1 MDCHVVARGLEP
13 SGRAGSSYPTM
24 SSYPL
29 LLSPLRVG
37 ALALKHRVVMAPLTR
52 MRSAQPGDV
61 PQALNVEYY
70 RQRASDGGLIISE
83 ATQISLQGK
92 GYPAAPGIHNAAQV
106 AGWRTVTEAVHGRGG
121 FIVLQLWHVG
131 RNSHSSLHPED
142 GLPVAPSA
150 ITPRT
155 GQALRADFQPVEYE
169 VPRAL
174 ETAEIPGIVEQYRR
188 GAQNA
193 KDAGFDGVEIH
204 SANGYLLDQFL
215 ENGSNHRTDQYG
227 GSIENRARLL
237 MDVTDAV
244 TGVWGADRVGV
255 RLSPFGSFGDMH
267 DSDPVALFRY
277 VLEQL
282 SRRKIAYAH
291 LVEPRVGNA
300 GADVPLDLTAART
313 AEIFRTAFRGV
324 LISAGGYTPEEA
336 ERALE
341 TNHADAIAFGRL
353 FISNPDLVERIRQG
367 APLNLPDR
375 TTFYGGTDVG
385 YTDYPALEGT
395 VEDEEAAEASLR

>member
-1 MDCHVVARGLEP
+1 
-13 SGRAGSSYPTM
+13 
-24 SSYPL
+24 
-29 LLSPLRVG
+29 
-37 ALALKHRVVMAPLTR
+37 MAPLTR

-61 PQALNVEYY
+61 PQALNVAYY
-70 RQRASDGGLIISE
+70 GQRASDGGLIISE
-83 ATQISLQGK
+83 ATQVSLQGK
-92 GYPAAPGIHNAAQV
+92 GYPAAPGIHSPEQV
-106 AGWRTVTEAVHGRGG
+106 AGWRRVTEAVHAKGG
-121 FIVLQLWHVG
+121 LIVLQLWHVG
-131 RNSHSSLHPED
+131 RNSHSSLHPEE

-150 ITPRT
+150 IAPRNGKT
-155 GQALRADFQPVEYE
+155 LRADFQPVDYE

-174 ETAEIPGIVEQYRR
+174 ELAEIPGVVEQYRR

-215 ENGSNHRTDQYG
+215 ENGTNHRADQYG

-237 MDVTDAV
+237 MEVTDAV
-244 TGVWGADRVGV
+244 AGVWGADRVGV
-255 RLSPFGSFGDMH
+255 RLSPYGTFGDMH

-282 SRRKIAYAH
+282 SRRRIAYAH

-300 GADVPLDLTAART
+300 GADVPLDHSAERT
-313 AEIFRTAFRGV
+313 AEIFRHAFEGV

-341 TNHADAIAFGRL
+341 TRYADAIAFGRL
-353 FISNPDLVERIRQG
+353 FIANPDLPERIRLN
-367 APLNLPDR
+367 APLSRPER
-375 TTFYGGTDVG
+375 STFYGGTEVG
-385 YTDYPALEGT
+385 YTDYPALDGT
-395 VEDEEAAEASLR
+395 AEDEAAETSLR